1 MKLGMLAL
9 LALLWTVPVLAGPA
23 EDEATAAAKTWIVLI
38 DAKNYPQSW
47 KDAADIFQQGV
58 SETKW
63 DEMVQSGRDKAG
75 ALKSRQFQSAQLT
88 KSLPG
93 VPDGDYAVVSFQ
105 SDFETKGASTEVL
118 TLVHENGKWK
128 VGGYF
133 IQ

>member
-23 EDEATAAAKTWIVLI
+23 EDEATAAAKTWIALI